1 MKKYSMPKQDTL
13 TSERVMQLS
22 ESKHKL
28 TSFVIMTL
36 FPFYSATRLTVATQQ
51 TLTFDNYV

>member
-36 FPFYSATRLTVATQQ
+36 FPFYSATRLTVATH
-51 TLTFDNYV
+51 TFDNYV